1 MHRSQ
6 VVADA
11 AGHYVHLRVIQISVT
26 NLAII
31 GLMLVVFVAALLIPF
46 PRPRGEDEQDKS

>member
-1 MHRSQ
+1 MPRSQ

-11 AGHYVHLRVIQISVT
+11 AGHYVHLGVIQISVT